1 MRARR
6 AAIAALIGG
15 SIVCAAAPQ
24 AHGGTRGVV
33 LNAEPGGALGMARIA
48 ALSTM
53 HTSSPAGWPGGL
65 RAEER
70 NQADQAGQV
79 NGHAKSARIVTDE
92 VGRRVAIPAE
102 VNRVV
107 TLSADLAETMYALGL
122 GDRLAG
128 DSSDADVPAAAKQKP
143 HVGGAQNPNL
153 EAIVA
158 LHPDLVLAS
167 TSINRRATVDALE
180 RLGIAVYASD
190 PHTVRGMLESFAH
203 VADAMGEPAQG
214 AQLVARLQK
223 RLAALQAQ
231 LAERPLVHVLFVVWA
246 QPLITIGQNTFIA
259 DALRWAGAESV
270 VVSSE
275 NWPNLSFEEVI
286 RLQPDYIVVPVG
298 TGGMSAELADL
309 RSRADWRQVEA
320 VELGH
325 VAGVSDAALRPSPGL
340 IDAIEQ
346 LAREL
351 HPEAFAGCG
360 GEGTRA
366 HLTPE
371 ASVRGNGVHMHAHS
385 GAEKGVYAYAH
396 MQPCYIANRVGAS
409 AGESGIGEGGECVR

>member
-1 MRARR
+1 
-6 AAIAALIGG
+6 
-15 SIVCAAAPQ
+15 
-24 AHGGTRGVV
+24 
-33 LNAEPGGALGMARIA
+33 
-48 ALSTM
+48 
-53 HTSSPAGWPGGL
+53 
-65 RAEER
+65 
-70 NQADQAGQV
+70 
-79 NGHAKSARIVTDE
+79 VTDE
-92 VGRRVAIPAE
+92 VGRRVSIPAD

-107 TLSADLAETMYALGL
+107 TLSADLAETVYALGL

-128 DSSDADVPAAAKQKP
+128 DSSDADVPPAAKQKP
-143 HVGGAQNPNL
+143 RVGGAQNPNL

-180 RLGIAVYASD
+180 RLGIAVYTSD
-190 PHTVRGMLESFAH
+190 PHTVRGMLRSFAH
-203 VADAMGEPAQG
+203 IADAMGEPEQG
-214 AQLVARLQK
+214 RALVARLQK
-223 RLAALQAQ
+223 RLDALQAR

-259 DALRWAGAESV
+259 DSLRWAGAESV

-309 RSRADWRQVEA
+309 RARADWRQVEA

-351 HPEAFAGCG
+351 HPEAFADSNAG
-360 GEGTRA
+360 
-366 HLTPE
+366 
-371 ASVRGNGVHMHAHS
+371 
-385 GAEKGVYAYAH
+385 AYARTSVH
-396 MQPCYIANRVGAS
+396 AYAQARLS
-409 AGESGIGEGGECVR
+409 AGEGDADASGICEGSECVR

>member
-6 AAIAALIGG
+6 AAIAALIAGAM
-15 SIVCAAAPQ
+15 VCATAPL
-24 AHGGTRGVV
+24 AHGGTRRV
-33 LNAEPGGALGMARIA
+33 ARIETRGV
-48 ALSTM
+48 ALSGM
-53 HTSSPAGWPGGL
+53 SGARSVKHANWPAAAAAGQAAGQ
-65 RAEER
+65 AE
-70 NQADQAGQV
+70 QV
-79 NGHAKSARIVTDE
+79 NGQGKSARIVTDE
-92 VGRRVAIPAE
+92 VGRRVAIPAK
-102 VNRVV
+102 VTRVV
-107 TLSADLAETMYALGL
+107 TLSADLAETVYALGL

-143 HVGGAQNPNL
+143 RVGGAQNPNL

-180 RLGIAVYASD
+180 RLGIAVYTSD
-190 PHTVRGMLESFAH
+190 PHTVRGMLGSFEH
-203 VADAMGEPAQG
+203 IADAMGEPAQG
-214 AQLVARLQK
+214 VQLVGRLQK
-223 RLAALQAQ
+223 RLDALQAR

-340 IDAIEQ
+340 VDAIEQ

-351 HPEAFAGCG
+351 HPEVFAEANAEMQACRADAG
-360 GEGTRA
+360 GDGVYGHARLSA
-366 HLTPE
+366 E
-371 ASVRGNGVHMHAHS
+371 A
-385 GAEKGVYAYAH
+385 GVYAYAGTRLS
-396 MQPCYIANRVGAS
+396 AN
-409 AGESGIGEGGECVR
+409 AGESGISEGSECVL